1 MINQSGISARSVN
14 NTRHASFTEP
24 RQHLI
29 ITPFTNVSNVGCCME
44 LEKCPFQNGAYCLI
58 GDCIYGYI
66 HECPIFQ
73 KHTKIIKD
81 ILSTSK
87 DIKELK

>member
-1 MINQSGISARSVN
+1 MISLSAINAQSVK
-14 NTRHASFTEP
+14 NTRHASFMEP
-24 RQHLI
+24 YQHLI
-29 ITPFTNVSNVGCCME
+29 TIQFTNVSNAGYCME

-81 ILSTSK
+81 ILSASK
-87 DIKELK
+87 DIKDLK